1 MEYFLRVN
9 LTHKSLLK
17 EQVPE
22 RYLLCG
28 GRLLTS
34 SLINNEVDPLCDPLG
49 PHNKLVFA
57 AGLLGGLSIPGSG
70 RLSAG
75 AKSPLTEGIKESNA
89 GGTFAK
95 RISSL
100 GIRAIILEGKSAER
114 NLVLEIRKDSFTLSC
129 YPDLQMKGTYES
141 TKFLQKQYGS
151 NWGICLIGP
160 AGEMGLASACI
171 NNVDTKGIPSRV
183 NGRGGLGS
191 VMGSK
196 GLKAIVVEPSRGTTA
211 QAEKAKE
218 LKEIIKAFTEIILNH
233 PMTPIYQRYGTILMT
248 QHALRLGAMP
258 CYNFRQGSMPDT
270 DHLKAENLAQVME
283 ERGGEGTPTHGCMPG
298 CIMKCSNIYP
308 DKDGKSLVAPLEY
321 ENLIMLGPNIGITD
335 VDQIADL
342 NYLANDLGLDTIEIG
357 AALGVAMDCG
367 YLPFEDYGQARLA
380 LEGICQGTVLGRLLG
395 QGALM
400 TGKVLGAERIPVV
413 KGQSMAAY
421 DPRTFKGIGVTYATS
436 PMGADHT
443 AGHTLRFPVDHHK
456 PEGQIEASLNAQ
468 IDISVYDSLGLC
480 NFTLPQTIAKPEVLA
495 ALVSNYYGV
504 DFTASDLRNIGKEVI
519 RTEYA
524 FNRQAGFTDN
534 DNRLP
539 DFMLTEPL
547 PPTNKVFDVDL
558 EGIKNI
564 YNDILK
570 E

>member
-9 LTHKSLLK
+9 LTQKSITK
-17 EQVPE
+17 EQVPVK
-22 RYLLCG
+22 YLLSG

-34 SLINNEVDPLCDPLG
+34 SLINDEVNPLCDPLG

-57 AGLLGGLSIPGSG
+57 AGLLGGLNIPGSG

-75 AKSPLTEGIKESNA
+75 SKSPLTGGIKESNA
-89 GGTFAK
+89 GGTFAR

-100 GIRAIILEGKSAER
+100 GIRAIILEGKSTEQ
-114 NLVLEIRKDSFTLSC
+114 NLVLEIRKDDIILSS
-129 YPDLQMKGTYES
+129 YPELQMKGVFES
-141 TKFLQKQYGS
+141 SQFLQQQYGS
-151 NWGICLIGP
+151 GWGICLIGP
-160 AGEMGLASACI
+160 AGEMRLASACI
-171 NNVDTKGIPSRV
+171 NNVDTKGVPSRV
-183 NGRGGLGS
+183 NGRGGLGA

-196 GLKAIVVEPSRGTTA
+196 GLKGIVVEPSRGAHNQTV
-211 QAEKAKE
+211 KSKE
-218 LKEIIKAFTEIILNH
+218 LKDGMKAFTEIIQKH
-233 PMTPIYQRYGTILMT
+233 PLTPTYQKYGTILMT

-258 CYNFRQGSMPDT
+258 CYNYRQGSMPGT
-270 DHLKAENLAQVME
+270 EKLTAESLTKVME
-283 ERGGEGTPTHGCMPG
+283 DRGGEGTPTHGCIPG
-298 CIMKCSNIYP
+298 CIMKCSNIYA
-308 DKDGKSLVAPLEY
+308 DKNGKSLVSPLEY

-335 VDQIADL
+335 ADQIAAL
-342 NYLANDLGLDTIEIG
+342 NYIANNLGVDTIEIG

-367 YLPFEDYGQARLA
+367 YLPFEDYEQARLA
-380 LEGICQGTVLGRLLG
+380 LEGIPQGMVLSRLLG

-421 DPRTFKGIGVTYATS
+421 DPRTFKGMGVTYATS

-443 AGHTLRFPVDHHK
+443 AGHTLRFPLDHHK
-456 PEGQIEASLNAQ
+456 PDGQIEASLNAQ
-468 IDISVYDSLGLC
+468 IDTNVYDSLGLC
-480 NFTLPQTIAKPEVLA
+480 YFTLPQTIAKPEVLA
-495 ALVSNYYGV
+495 TLISDYYNV
-504 DFTASDLRNIGKEVI
+504 DFNASDLRNIGKEVI
-519 RTEYA
+519 RTEHA
-524 FNRQAGFTDN
+524 FNHKAGFTDN
-534 DNRLP
+534 DDRLP

-558 EGIKNI
+558 KGIQNI